1 MVKVDFP
8 KATSTINQEKPD
20 NVHLAID
27 AARQI
32 YWNGTVV
39 DSFQLAE
46 HLKTAAALQPQPELH
61 IRAERTTPYEKVAQV
76 MSEAARQG
84 LVRIG
89 FVTDPS
95 LAK

>member
-1 MVKVDFP
+1 M
-8 KATSTINQEKPD
+8 Q
-20 NVHLAID
+20 LAID
-27 AARQI
+27 GGGRVF
-32 YWNGTVV
+32 WNGEIV
-39 DSFQLAE
+39 DAAQLAA

-95 LAK
+95 QTR